1 MRLHTGGRAG
11 LFSGAAG
18 GVGSSGAC
26 RELAELFLPPL
37 TLPLPPPASGKRET
51 GTETEET
58 ETEET
63 ETEETETD
71 TEADEAENE

>member
-37 TLPLPPPASGKRET
+37 TLPLPPPPPASGKRET
-51 GTETEET
+51 G
-58 ETEET
+58 T